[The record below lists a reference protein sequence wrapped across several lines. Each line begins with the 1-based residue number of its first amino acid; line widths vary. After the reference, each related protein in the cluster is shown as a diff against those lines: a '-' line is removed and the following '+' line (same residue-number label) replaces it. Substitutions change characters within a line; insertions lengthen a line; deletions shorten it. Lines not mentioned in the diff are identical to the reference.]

1 MSGSEHR
8 TTSKRL
14 PTGNDVV
21 RRTCFPERPDDLLEE
36 EFLVER
42 DGSLPLRFTGRLI
55 GANAIDEDVPRGT
68 SVRVFVTRSAKI
80 VTSVRQWQR
89 GRGASRERNAAAV
102 HETPA
107 EALAWLVEDGR
118 GRLGSASCEAWRK
131 ACAAW
136 PALREHGAE
145 EID

>member
-8 TTSKRL
+8 TPSKRL

-21 RRTCFPERPDDLLEE
+21 RRTCFPDRPEQLEE
-36 EFLVER
+36 DILVER
-42 DGSLPLRFTGRLI
+42 DGQLPLRFNGRLI
-55 GANAIDEDVPRGT
+55 GANVVDEDVPRGT
-68 SVRVFVTRSAKI
+68 LVRVFVTRAAKI

-89 GRGASRERNAAAV
+89 GRGAPRERNTAAV
-102 HETPA
+102 HETP
-107 EALAWLVEDGR
+107 ELALAWLVEDGG

-131 ACAAW
+131 ACTAW
-136 PALREHGAE
+136 PTFRDHGAE